1 MVHTTGARNKAK
13 PKKLSDLNSSQRS
26 CQNLRR
32 NTLGS
37 SLDCASLLPC
47 DCGAAAAEAKEL
59 ARRLLHKHQLRIRPR
74 LEKANLFYRFFHSLR
89 SLSKRRHEMPTWLM
103 G

>member
-1 MVHTTGARNKAK
+1 MVHTTGARNSAK
-13 PKKLSDLNSSQRS
+13 LKKLSDLNSSQRS

-37 SLDCASLLPC
+37 FLDCAPLLPC
-47 DCGAAAAEAKEL
+47 DCGAVAAEEAEL
-59 ARRLLHKHQLRIRPR
+59 ARMLLHKLQLRIRPR
-74 LEKANLFYRFFHSLR
+74 LEKANLFHRFFHSLR
-89 SLSKRRHEMPTWLM
+89 SFSKRRHGMPTWLM